1 MAIKPRRP
9 TNYLNNKDLLK
20 EIHKSKTSYCSF
32 ADPDY
37 HQYDVIV
44 DMPDADLET
53 SLKYALHPDQLK
65 KAKETRAAR
74 LSIDAEEKISSDDI
88 SDTDLIFRVMTWNHI
103 PVSQK
108 EPKKQAQK
116 KTAKDIFTFEDED
129 TDLFVELDDPDST
142 PEINDMV
149 HVKVNFPP
157 FQHFKLD
164 ETGTFR
170 CVGKSHWIGGVEN
183 GEFSKDHGNIT
194 NKLAKMY
201 MMLCAKYAM
210 KYNWRGYTYRDEM
223 EASAILQLTYA
234 GLRFNES
241 KSANPFAYFT
251 QTITNGFRRVLNLE
265 KKAQKIRDDILERNG
280 LSASHTRQ
288 SKNMDSN

>member
-1 MAIKPRRP
+1 MAIKPRKP

-32 ADPDY
+32 TDPDY
-37 HQYDVIV
+37 HQYDIII
-44 DMPDADLET
+44 DIPESDLDIC
-53 SLKYALHPDQLK
+53 LKYALHPDQIK
-65 KAKETRAAR
+65 RAKETRAAR
-74 LSIDAEEKISSDDI
+74 LSIDAEEKISSDSI
-88 SDTDLIFRVMTWNHI
+88 ADTDLIYRVMTWDHI
-103 PVSQK
+103 PVAQK
-108 EPKKQAQK
+108 EQKKSSQK
-116 KTAKDIFTFEDED
+116 KTAKDIFVFEED
-129 TDLFVELDDPDST
+129 DNDLFVDLDDSDVQPDVD
-142 PEINDMV
+142 DMV

-164 ETGTFR
+164 DTRTFR

-280 LSASHTRQ
+280 LAASHTRQ
-288 SKNMDSN
+288 SKNMDTN